1 MMCSEYSQFSEI
13 IQNPLGQSLTKATQ
27 QTENV
32 TEFTG
37 SFKNDVFHSFLQ
49 LSPERGVTNF
59 CVSDS
64 DQMRLRI
71 CAHNIPSDTSV
82 NL

>member
-27 QTENV
+27 QTEDV

-37 SFKNDVFHSFLQ
+37 SFKNDVFHSFL
-49 LSPERGVTNF
+49 LSVESQTFVFQIQTR
-59 CVSDS
+59 CV
-64 DQMRLRI
+64 
-71 CAHNIPSDTSV
+71 CESV
-82 NL
+82 LTIFPRTQA